1 MFHFLRATVT
11 MLFFA
16 FMLFSVQASAQ
27 VSEFDVREK
36 LDEHIHLLEAAVQ
49 YIRQVNPDA
58 LRKIDDDFE
67 SALSFFAEWQQSRQ
81 NIARGI
87 RVRTASDD
95 EINRFA
101 LKFQET
107 ILDAESARMEVS
119 IRWPLFLETQQEAD
133 QFARQMNHLI
143 ALHQTMFEAA
153 NKMYSNRSAVRLP
166 MMADV
171 YGPDQIDI
179 PAGQQYKTEYL
190 VENIGTV
197 PLNEIE
203 LQVETIAKEKV
214 QSIWIEPDRIAS
226 ISPGKAVKV
235 HLYIESEYSGQDLVQ
250 LRIESNEIS
259 KTQIL
264 RITQ

>member
-1 MFHFLRATVT
+1 

-16 FMLFSVQASAQ
+16 FMFYSVQASAQ

-36 LDEHIHLLEAAVQ
+36 LDEHIHLLEAA
-49 YIRQVNPDA
+49 D
-58 LRKIDDDFE
+58 
-67 SALSFFAEWQQSRQ
+67 
-81 NIARGI
+81 
-87 RVRTASDD
+87 
-95 EINRFA
+95 
-101 LKFQET
+101 
-107 ILDAESARMEVS
+107 
-119 IRWPLFLETQQEAD
+119 
-133 QFARQMNHLI
+133 
-143 ALHQTMFEAA
+143 
-153 NKMYSNRSAVRLP
+153 KMYSNRSAVPLP

-214 QSIWIEPDRIAS
+214 QSIWIEPDQIAS
-226 ISPGKAVKV
+226 LSPGKAVKV